1 MKDGFWHRGRTIIL
15 PLELIILPEG
25 LLFRAPFSEP
35 YMLGYV
41 APYMEPSVS
50 TSTNM
55 EAAFGRLHNSGAGA
69 FGARP
74 TVVESIVVDGEIDGS
89 MYGATYP
96 SIYGSENGARN
107 NNPSGRI
114 INSGGRI
121 IVRPL
126 VYILEC
132 RLVEILDS
140 SVKSVPYGDY
150 HLWIVRRIQ

>member
-1 MKDGFWHRGRTIIL
+1 
-15 PLELIILPEG
+15 
-25 LLFRAPFSEP
+25 
-35 YMLGYV
+35 MLGYV
-41 APYMEPSVS
+41 APYMEPSIS
-50 TSTNM
+50 PSTNM

-114 INSGGRI
+114 MNSGGRI

-126 VYILEC
+126 VIF
-132 RLVEILDS
+132 S
-140 SVKSVPYGDY
+140 T
-150 HLWIVRRIQ
+150 